1 MFETYLSTVNLT
13 FSSVHIQKSYN
24 IMGPLQGLKIIEI
37 AGIGPAPFCAMLL
50 SDMGADVIRIE
61 RANAPDTG
69 IPIEK
74 RFEVLNRGRRS
85 AALDLK
91 SPSDVAVL
99 KELITKADILFEG
112 YRPGAMERLGLGPDD
127 CWAINPRLVYGRM
140 TGFGQTGPLA
150 QAAGHDINYVALSGA
165 LDAIG
170 PAGGP
175 PVPPLNLVGD
185 FGGGGMLMAI
195 GLLAAYIEA
204 KNSGKGQVVDA
215 AMVDGSTLLMASTY
229 ALKAAGLWG
238 GGRGSNI
245 LDGGAPW
252 YGVYPTADGRYVSL
266 APIEPRFYAEFVR
279 LAGLDAKALPHQL
292 DTVRWP
298 ELRQIIGQ
306 TIASKTLD
314 EWCELL
320 EGSDACFAPVLS
332 LADAPEH
339 PHMQAREA
347 FVTVDGVLQPAP
359 APRFSR
365 TPAAVQRPP
374 ANPGEHTADI
384 LRDWGVTA

>member
-1 MFETYLSTVNLT
+1 MAGPTPLFTHSHTNHQT
-13 FSSVHIQKSYN
+13 T
-24 IMGPLQGLKIIEI
+24 MGPLQGLKIIEI

-69 IPIEK
+69 IPIET

-91 SPSDVAVL
+91 SPADVAVL
-99 KELITKADILFEG
+99 KELIAKADILFEG

-127 CWAINPRLVYGRM
+127 CWAVNPRLVYGRM

-185 FGGGGMLMAI
+185 FGGGGMLMAM

-204 KNSGKGQVVDA
+204 KSSGKGQVVDA

-229 ALKAAGLWG
+229 ALKAAGLWD

-252 YGVYPTADGRYVSL
+252 YGVYATADGRYISL

-279 LAGLDAKALPHQL
+279 LAGLDVQALPHQL
-292 DTVRWP
+292 DTARWP
-298 ELRQIIGQ
+298 ELRQVIAQ
-306 TIASKTLD
+306 AIASKTLA

-332 LADAPEH
+332 MADAPQH
-339 PHMQAREA
+339 PHMQARSA
-347 FVTVDGVLQPAP
+347 FVSVDGVLQPAP

-374 ANPGEHTADI
+374 ATPGEHTADI
-384 LRDWGVTA
+384 LRDWGVPA

>member
-1 MFETYLSTVNLT
+1 
-13 FSSVHIQKSYN
+13 
-24 IMGPLQGLKIIEI
+24 MGPLQGLKIIEI

-50 SDMGADVIRIE
+50 SDLGADVIRIE

-69 IPIEK
+69 ISIER

-91 SPSDVAVL
+91 SPADVALL
-99 KELITKADILFEG
+99 KGLIAKADILFEG
-112 YRPGAMERLGLGPDD
+112 YRPGAMERLGLGPED
-127 CWAINPRLVYGRM
+127 CWAVNPRLVYGRM

-185 FGGGGMLMAI
+185 FGGGGMLMAM

-204 KNSGKGQVVDA
+204 RSSGKGQVVDA

-229 ALKAAGLWG
+229 ALKAAGLWE

-252 YGVYPTADGRYVSL
+252 YGVYATADQRYISL

-279 LAGLDAKALPHQL
+279 LAGLDATALPHQL
-292 DTVRWP
+292 DTARWP
-298 ELRQIIGQ
+298 ELRQIIAQ
-306 TIASKTLD
+306 AIASKTLA
-314 EWCELL
+314 EWCRLL

-332 LADAPEH
+332 MADAPHH

-347 FVTVDGVLQPAP
+347 FVSVEGVLQPAP

-365 TPAAVQRPP
+365 TPGAVQRPP
-374 ANPGEHTADI
+374 AVAGEHTAEI
-384 LRDWGVTA
+384 LRDWGVAD

>member
-1 MFETYLSTVNLT
+1 MHTT
-13 FSSVHIQKSYN
+13 
-24 IMGPLQGLKIIEI
+24 MGPLQGLKIIEI

-91 SPSDVAVL
+91 SPADVAVL
-99 KELITKADILFEG
+99 KGLIAKADILFEG

-185 FGGGGMLMAI
+185 FGGGGMLMAM

-204 KNSGKGQVVDA
+204 NSSGKGQVVDA

-238 GGRGSNI
+238 GGRGGNI

-252 YGVYPTADGRYVSL
+252 YGVYPTSDGRYISL

-279 LAGLDAKALPHQL
+279 LAGLDVQALPHQL
-292 DTVRWP
+292 DTTRWS

-306 TIASKTLD
+306 AIASKTLA

-332 LADAPEH
+332 MDDAPQH
-339 PHMQAREA
+339 PHMQARES
-347 FVTVDGVLQPAP
+347 FVSVDGVLQPAP

-374 ANPGEHTADI
+374 ATPGEHTADI
-384 LRDWGVTA
+384 LKDWGVTA

>member
-1 MFETYLSTVNLT
+1 MPEARLSTVNVAFT
-13 FSSVHIQKSYN
+13 SIHIQQSYN

-91 SPSDVAVL
+91 SPADVAVL
-99 KELITKADILFEG
+99 KGLIAKADILFEG

-185 FGGGGMLMAI
+185 FGGGGMLMAM

-204 KNSGKGQVVDA
+204 KSSGKGQVVDA
-215 AMVDGSTLLMASTY
+215 SMVDGSTLLMTSTY

-252 YGVYPTADGRYVSL
+252 YGVYPTADARYVSL
-266 APIEPRFYAEFVR
+266 APIEPRFYTEFVR
-279 LAGLDAKALPHQL
+279 LAGLDTKTLPHQL
-292 DTVRWP
+292 DTARWP
-298 ELRQIIGQ
+298 ELRKIIGEA
-306 TIASKTLD
+306 IASKTLA

-332 LADAPEH
+332 MADAPEH

-384 LRDWGVTA
+384 LRDWGVVA